1 MKKTYG
7 MWALCVFLGLAALSL
22 GGCGGGS
29 TAVENGPVPNPYLAA
44 PLYAITHFDSSQS
57 DSTPYGP
64 PRGTFSVSPDR
75 QPEVFGG
82 PVNIM
87 TLASTQ
93 SDYLWAVGTDRVAFV
108 KMKDGA
114 WTSVAS
120 LEAPAYTDPA
130 LAFVPESTQRAIGEQ
145 TFLGKTSG
153 DVDRILTQAYGQN
166 YTARLQNSSYSVVDR
181 DNVLYANYGS
191 GIYAF
196 ALTDPADP
204 SKGIRVVRSANI
216 AAIQGSGAA
225 TTGLLFGL
233 TMTYDGHLVVN
244 FSNGVAVIDRS
255 LNTATAQFVP
265 FGADERTSNS
275 LAVDEKGGIYVASNK
290 LMHKL
295 VWTGTTLSTREADGA
310 WTSPYDA
317 PADAMP
323 PIVKFDTGTGSTP
336 TLMGFGSDQDKLVVI
351 TDGAKQMKLVAF
363 WRDDIP
369 SDFVQ
374 RPGTASRR
382 IAGQIPVTCG
392 FGTLPEWIQ
401 SEQSVVVRGYGA
413 FVVNNIP
420 QNATSFGLDPN
431 NKLLGVFTMG
441 PVFPSC
447 LGVERFRWDPTTR
460 AWTSVWARPDVSS
473 TSMIPIH
480 SQSSRMAL
488 VTGYYGGEGWEVTG
502 LDWDT
507 GTTVHRT
514 VLGKQNYG
522 NGAYAILEYLPDGD
536 LLFNSVVGPFR
547 VSYPR

>member
-1 MKKTYG
+1 MKKTFG
-7 MWALCVFLGLAALSL
+7 TLALCLLVGLAALSL

-29 TAVENGPVPNPYLAA
+29 DTAENGPVPNPYLASS
-44 PLYAITHFDSSQS
+44 LYAVTHFDSSQS

-64 PRGTFSVSPDR
+64 PPGTFTVSPDR
-75 QPEVFGG
+75 QPIVYGG

-93 SDYLWAVGTDRVAFV
+93 ADYLWGVGTDRVAYV
-108 KMKDGA
+108 KGRDGA

-120 LEAPAYTDPA
+120 LEAPAYTDPT
-130 LAFVPESTQRAIGEQ
+130 LTYVPESAQRAVGEQ
-145 TFLGKTSG
+145 SFEGKTSG

-181 DNVLYANYGS
+181 DNVLYANYGR

-204 SKGIRVVRSANI
+204 AKGIRVARSADI
-216 AAIQGSGAA
+216 AAIQGAGA
-225 TTGLLFGL
+225 TTANLFGL
-233 TMTYDGHLVVN
+233 SMTYDGHLVVN
-244 FSNGVAVIDRS
+244 FSNGVAVVDRS
-255 LNTATAQFVP
+255 LDAATAQFVP

-295 VWTGTTLSTREADGA
+295 VWTGTTLSAREADGA

-317 PADAMP
+317 PDDAVP
-323 PIVKFDTGTGSTP
+323 PIVKFGTGTGSTP
-336 TLMGFGSDQDKLVVI
+336 TLMGFGSDRDKLVVI
-351 TDGAKQMKLVAF
+351 TDGAKRMKLVAF
-363 WRDDIP
+363 WREDIP
-369 SDFVQ
+369 GDFVQ

-420 QNATSFGLDPN
+420 QDAASFGLDPN

-447 LGVERFRWDPTTR
+447 LGVERFRWDPATR
-460 AWTSVWARPDVSS
+460 AWASAWARPDVSS
-473 TSMIPIH
+473 PSMIPVH
-480 SQSSRMAL
+480 SRSSRMAL
-488 VTGYYGGEGWEVTG
+488 VTGYYGAGGWEVTG

-514 VLGKQNYG
+514 ILGKQNYG
-522 NGAYAILEYLPDGD
+522 NGAYAILEYLPNGD
-536 LLFNSVVGPFR
+536 LLFNSAVGPYR
-547 VSYPR
+547 VTYPR

>member
-1 MKKTYG
+1 MKKTFG
-7 MWALCVFLGLAALSL
+7 TLALCLLVGLAALSL

-29 TAVENGPVPNPYLAA
+29 DTAENGPVPNPYLASS
-44 PLYAITHFDSSQS
+44 LYAVTHFDSSQS

-64 PRGTFSVSPDR
+64 PPGTFTVSPDR
-75 QPEVFGG
+75 QPIVYGG

-93 SDYLWAVGTDRVAFV
+93 ADYLWGVGTDRVAYV
-108 KMKDGA
+108 KGRDGA

-120 LEAPAYTDPA
+120 LEAPAYTDPT
-130 LAFVPESTQRAIGEQ
+130 LTYVPESAQRAVGEQ
-145 TFLGKTSG
+145 SFEGKTSG

-181 DNVLYANYGS
+181 DNVLYANYGR

-196 ALTDPADP
+196 ALTDSADP
-204 SKGIRVVRSANI
+204 AKGIRVARSADI
-216 AAIQGSGAA
+216 AAIQGAGA
-225 TTGLLFGL
+225 TTANLFGL
-233 TMTYDGHLVVN
+233 SMTYDGHLVVN
-244 FSNGVAVIDRS
+244 FSNGVAVVDRS
-255 LNTATAQFVP
+255 LDAATAQFVP

-295 VWTGTTLSTREADGA
+295 VWTGTTLSAREADGA

-317 PADAMP
+317 PDDAVP
-323 PIVKFDTGTGSTP
+323 PIVKFGTGTGSTP
-336 TLMGFGSDQDKLVVI
+336 TLMGFGSDRDKLVVI
-351 TDGAKQMKLVAF
+351 TDGAKRMKLVAF
-363 WRDDIP
+363 WREDIP
-369 SDFVQ
+369 GDFVQ

-420 QNATSFGLDPN
+420 QDAASFGLDPN

-447 LGVERFRWDPTTR
+447 LGVERFRWDPATR
-460 AWTSVWARPDVSS
+460 AWASAWARPDVSS
-473 TSMIPIH
+473 PSMIPVH
-480 SQSSRMAL
+480 SRSSRMAL
-488 VTGYYGGEGWEVTG
+488 VTGYYGAGGWEVTG

-514 VLGKQNYG
+514 ILGKQNYG
-522 NGAYAILEYLPDGD
+522 NGAYAILEYLPNGD
-536 LLFNSVVGPFR
+536 LLFNSAVGPYR
-547 VSYPR
+547 VTYPR

>member
-1 MKKTYG
+1 MKKTFG
-7 MWALCVFLGLAALSL
+7 TLALCLLVGLAALSL

-29 TAVENGPVPNPYLAA
+29 DTAENGPVPNPYLASS
-44 PLYAITHFDSSQS
+44 LYAVTHFDSSQS

-64 PRGTFSVSPDR
+64 PPGTFTVSPDR
-75 QPEVFGG
+75 QPIVYGG

-93 SDYLWAVGTDRVAFV
+93 ADYLWGVGTDRVAYV
-108 KMKDGA
+108 KGRDGA

-120 LEAPAYTDPA
+120 LEAPAYTDPT
-130 LAFVPESTQRAIGEQ
+130 LIYVPESAQRAVGEQ
-145 TFLGKTSG
+145 SFEGKTSG

-181 DNVLYANYGS
+181 DNVLYANYGR

-204 SKGIRVVRSANI
+204 AKGIRVARSADI
-216 AAIQGSGAA
+216 AAIQGAGA
-225 TTGLLFGL
+225 TTANLFGL
-233 TMTYDGHLVVN
+233 SMTYDGHLVVN
-244 FSNGVAVIDRS
+244 FSNGVAVVDRS
-255 LNTATAQFVP
+255 LDAATAQFVP

-295 VWTGTTLSTREADGA
+295 VWTGTTLSAREAAGA

-317 PADAMP
+317 PDDAVP
-323 PIVKFDTGTGSTP
+323 PIVKFGTGTGSTP
-336 TLMGFGSDQDKLVVI
+336 TLMGFGSDRDKLVVI
-351 TDGAKQMKLVAF
+351 TDGAKRMKLVAF
-363 WRDDIP
+363 WREDIP
-369 SDFVQ
+369 GDFVQ

-420 QNATSFGLDPN
+420 QDAASFGLDPN

-447 LGVERFRWDPTTR
+447 LGVERFRWDPATR
-460 AWTSVWARPDVSS
+460 AWASAWARPDVSS
-473 TSMIPIH
+473 PSMIPVH
-480 SQSSRMAL
+480 SRSSRMAL
-488 VTGYYGGEGWEVTG
+488 VTGYYGAGGWEVTG

-514 VLGKQNYG
+514 ILGKQNYG
-522 NGAYAILEYLPDGD
+522 NGAYAILEYLPNGD
-536 LLFNSVVGPFR
+536 LLFNSAVGPYR
-547 VSYPR
+547 VTYPR